1 MFVNMIFDSTMKS
14 FNMLKAALLLFDE
27 INVQYPETDQI
38 VYNLPRD
45 YDLISNY
52 VRKGQINCTWCQ
64 FKFINTEMLN
74 ELKKLNDSKVIT
86 MNNYPEKGGMPRIIY
101 DLLGKS
107 PVEPWLRN
115 GKNDKKNVSL
125 SEHNQMKKSSDIYRS
140 ITQNATS
147 FFSDLKYGANGWE
160 YSNLTQIV
168 DEDAKEIFEN
178 LYREDIVQ
186 FLYERHDVNVLR
198 NSIIKQHVW
207 FSEFYYFLF
216 CTMYRCILRNE
227 NILTTNDF
235 VLKVL
240 NDIKFSNQ
248 KEMKKGRIIAN
259 TVELLF
265 PDFSFL
271 DIVDI
276 YEIRLKAHDELLELN
291 DYINKI
297 SDEYD
302 SKDYSASKIDSYIHN
317 KVQPMVKDLE
327 RKIYGLKINML
338 QKAIRDARN
347 PISYLPLLT
356 SLFNNVDN
364 YLALAVSAGMIGM
377 DMLLEYRKLYY
388 DVKSHPLFFTINI
401 NKMIPKSFV

>member
-1 MFVNMIFDSTMKS
+1 
-14 FNMLKAALLLFDE
+14 
-27 INVQYPETDQI
+27 
-38 VYNLPRD
+38 
-45 YDLISNY
+45 
-52 VRKGQINCTWCQ
+52 
-64 FKFINTEMLN
+64 
-74 ELKKLNDSKVIT
+74 
-86 MNNYPEKGGMPRIIY
+86 
-101 DLLGKS
+101 
-107 PVEPWLRN
+107 
-115 GKNDKKNVSL
+115 
-125 SEHNQMKKSSDIYRS
+125 MKKSSDIYRS

-227 NILTTNDF
+227 NILTANDF

-302 SKDYSASKIDSYIHN
+302 SEDYSASKIDSYIHN

-377 DMLLEYRKLYY
+377 DMLLEYRKFYY

>member
-1 MFVNMIFDSTMKS
+1 
-14 FNMLKAALLLFDE
+14 
-27 INVQYPETDQI
+27 
-38 VYNLPRD
+38 
-45 YDLISNY
+45 
-52 VRKGQINCTWCQ
+52 
-64 FKFINTEMLN
+64 
-74 ELKKLNDSKVIT
+74 
-86 MNNYPEKGGMPRIIY
+86 
-101 DLLGKS
+101 
-107 PVEPWLRN
+107 
-115 GKNDKKNVSL
+115 
-125 SEHNQMKKSSDIYRS
+125 
-140 ITQNATS
+140 
-147 FFSDLKYGANGWE
+147 
-160 YSNLTQIV
+160 
-168 DEDAKEIFEN
+168 
-178 LYREDIVQ
+178 
-186 FLYERHDVNVLR
+186 
-198 NSIIKQHVW
+198 
-207 FSEFYYFLF
+207 
-216 CTMYRCILRNE
+216 MYRCILRNE
-227 NILTTNDF
+227 NILTANDF

-302 SKDYSASKIDSYIHN
+302 SEDYSASKIDSYIHN

>member
-1 MFVNMIFDSTMKS
+1 
-14 FNMLKAALLLFDE
+14 
-27 INVQYPETDQI
+27 
-38 VYNLPRD
+38 
-45 YDLISNY
+45 
-52 VRKGQINCTWCQ
+52 
-64 FKFINTEMLN
+64 
-74 ELKKLNDSKVIT
+74 
-86 MNNYPEKGGMPRIIY
+86 
-101 DLLGKS
+101 
-107 PVEPWLRN
+107 
-115 GKNDKKNVSL
+115 
-125 SEHNQMKKSSDIYRS
+125 
-140 ITQNATS
+140 
-147 FFSDLKYGANGWE
+147 
-160 YSNLTQIV
+160 
-168 DEDAKEIFEN
+168 
-178 LYREDIVQ
+178 
-186 FLYERHDVNVLR
+186 
-198 NSIIKQHVW
+198 
-207 FSEFYYFLF
+207 
-216 CTMYRCILRNE
+216 MYRCILRNE
-227 NILTTNDF
+227 NILTANDF